1 MNAATEQLTAR
12 KMVESLLDPGSFIQ
26 LGATGGGVIGGGVI
40 AGAGRIDDRQVCLF
54 CVDSASEVPIEKIV
68 RVFDL
73 ALKTGCPLIGIHAV
87 GETSGS
93 AAAGVLGRYGRI
105 LQRSAHASG
114 VIPQFSLVLGE
125 THKELVFA
133 PALTDFVIMAGPTSQ
148 LVVSG
153 PEAVR
158 AVTGEDVSSAE
169 LGGGLMHATVSG
181 TAHYLGADEIDAIDY
196 LKHLLSYLPQNNLED
211 PPGYEVDVDDALEP
225 TETDLALDRL
235 IPDAPNQPYDMHEV
249 IAAVLDDGEFCEVQA
264 RHASNIVVGYGRI
277 DGRSVGVVANQPLHV
292 AGCLDIVAAE
302 KAARF
307 IRTCDA
313 FNAPVLTF
321 VDAPG
326 FVPGTDQ
333 EWNGISRHVA
343 QLSYAYA
350 EATVPLVTVV
360 TRRATGGAYEV
371 LGSREL
377 GADINLAWPTA
388 QFEAMRSDQPS
399 TAMVSAELAVDQGY
413 LDAAIK
419 PHQTRS
425 EVIRALRLLRTKR
438 ATLPP
443 KKHGNIPL

>member
-1 MNAATEQLTAR
+1 MSAATEQRTAR
-12 KMVESLLDPGSFIQ
+12 KIVESLLDPGSFIH
-26 LGATGGGVIGGGVI
+26 LGATGGGVI
-40 AGAGRIDDRQVCLF
+40 AGAGTIDDRQVCLF
-54 CVDSASEVPIEKIV
+54 CVDSAGEVPAEKIV
-68 RVFDL
+68 QVFDL
-73 ALKTGCPLIGIHAV
+73 ALKTGCPLIGIHA
-87 GETSGS
+87 GGGTSGS
-93 AAAGVLGRYGRI
+93 AATGVLGRSGKI

-125 THKELVFA
+125 TREELVFA
-133 PALTDFVIMAGPTSQ
+133 PALTDFVIMAEPTSQ

-169 LGGGLMHATVSG
+169 LGGGLVHATLG
-181 TAHYLGADEIDAIDY
+181 TAHYLGADEADAIGY

-211 PPGYEVDVDDALEP
+211 PPGYEVDVDDALEL
-225 TETDLALDRL
+225 TETDQALDRL

-249 IAAVLDDGEFCEVQA
+249 IATVLDDGEFCEVQA
-264 RHASNIVVGYGRI
+264 RHAPNIVVGYGRVA
-277 DGRSVGVVANQPLHV
+277 GRSVGVVANQPLRV

-343 QLSYAYA
+343 KLSYAYA
-350 EATVPLVTVV
+350 EATVPLITVV

-371 LGSREL
+371 MGSREL

-388 QFEAMRSDQPS
+388 RFEAMRSDQPG
-399 TAMVSAELAVDQGY
+399 TAMVSAESAVEQGH
-413 LDAAIK
+413 LDAVIE

-425 EVIRALRLLRTKR
+425 RLTQTLRVLRTKR